1 MVNEKL
7 ITWIN
12 TYADLIE
19 ANKAQLNDYDTPIGD
34 GDHGTNMSRGM
45 TAVKELLET
54 KEYESNADLLKA
66 VGMTLLSKVGGAS
79 GPLYGSAFITM
90 AKVIDDSLTQ
100 DVIKETYASISKRGR
115 STVNEKTMLD
125 VWGPISELDLTTL
138 TKDDVYLLS
147 EKTEPMKATK
157 GRASFLGERS
167 IGHRDP
173 GSFSTALLFD
183 AAIDAGVLA

>member
-19 ANKAQLNDYDTPIGD
+19 ANKGQLNDYDTPIGD

-45 TAVKELLET
+45 TAVKELLES
-54 KEYESNADLLKA
+54 KEFETNADLLKG

-90 AKVIDDSLTQ
+90 AKVIDDSITQ
-100 DVIKETYASISKRGR
+100 DVIKETYASIAKRGR

-183 AAIDAGVLA
+183 AAIDAGILA

>member
-1 MVNEKL
+1 MSQKFIEWL
-7 ITWIN
+7 N
-12 TYADLIE
+12 TYADYIE
-19 ANKAQLNDYDTPIGD
+19 ENKDKLNLLDTPIGD

-45 TAVKELLET
+45 QAVKKEICK
-54 KEYESNADLLKA
+54 KEYASNSELFKG

-90 AKVIDDSLTQ
+90 AKAVEDELTSE
-100 DVIKETYASISKRGR
+100 VIKAGYESVAKRGK

-125 VWGPISELDLTTL
+125 VWGPVSEMDLTNL
-138 TKDDVYLLS
+138 TNEDLERFAAS
-147 EKTEPMKATK
+147 TEPMKATK

-173 GSFSTALLFD
+173 GSESSLLLFK
-183 AAIDAGVLA
+183 AALDTGLI